1 MWSVGGIPLVGWH
14 LKSEMHAGPW
24 AGKLASRAYLHWME
38 LRVGG
43 RQKNQSLRGG
53 RTAPWRYS
61 LPFSIFCELSKE
73 EKFVVD
79 TFYNKGYNNSVNVS
93 DLPVKG
99 RLFSNF
105 CWS

>member
-1 MWSVGGIPLVGWH
+1 MKMWYNKGGQWATPHGGLAPKIRNACRTLGRKVGGQ
-14 LKSEMHAGPW
+14 
-24 AGKLASRAYLHWME
+24 
-38 LRVGG
+38 
-43 RQKNQSLRGG
+43 QKNQSLRGG

>member
-1 MWSVGGIPLVGWH
+1 MPDLGPESWRATEKP
-14 LKSEMHAGPW
+14 EMRKAEQ
-24 AGKLASRAYLHWME
+24 YLHWME

-53 RTAPWRYS
+53 QTAPWRYS